1 MKKNYVF
8 LMSLLLGLVFIF
20 ACKNNIL
27 EFDSVNNID
36 QKDSTKLKAD
46 EAYISFRV
54 HEGIARSILPTINP
68 KVFTDFKLIGLENG
82 TEKEFGTF
90 ANYDELIDA
99 HVISPVGTWDFV
111 LTARKA
117 NSTFIAALK
126 SQELKAETNNILTF
140 QFALKSFGASGDI
153 GMLDVKVAIPS
164 GVKKVKTMLYSLVDN
179 SEVQEFTKIFN
190 EITDGHIV
198 YKKEAVPVGDYMLK
212 IFAYGDESGTM
223 LIAQYNEYVQI
234 ASGLT
239 SAKDLSITELNHIYT
254 LTIDWC
260 TSLTGK
266 ANDVY
271 RYSRFSDLSEKIQLT
286 KVSDLSSV
294 NGFIPLGWYEKQM
307 TDMPGCGEYYEKN
320 NMLDAV
326 EIEKTP
332 KDRTVAINYYKTV
345 FEFDSTTTLDDALSK
360 TFTIEATKDVEWIIV
375 ATSGISG
382 YYFKSTLNKYPNRK
396 IILDLSKMNE
406 NYIALSALSYM
417 DNDKYNDTLVG
428 IVYPSTSNG
437 ICRIVAERYR
447 NLKRADLSKVIFTE
461 EQKLDGNYLKIYEEI
476 IVPNGCRYISR
487 EGFSENTA
495 LKYIDLSNTSIKEIP
510 YRAFGKCTNLENIKL
525 PTSLTKIGAA
535 AFRFCSNLKTIDIP
549 ASASLTEIGEYAFD
563 NCSNLKTIDIPA
575 SLTKIGEYAFCKCS
589 NLKTIH
595 IPASLTE
602 IGRAA
607 FAWSGLENI
616 DMSFCGVTEID
627 YDAFKECK
635 NLKWVKL
642 PSCTR
647 EIETRSFENCES
659 LRYVMVDS
667 YNMIPKSIYTNFE
680 AFRGCSKLCLF
691 LEDKKQYYSSSLSE
705 IIPLDRV
712 FRGPAHIEGPF
723 LCAMTLLEDIYWL
736 VMPIEDLSGD
746 IQIPLLIKDNKYG
759 VAFIAEG
766 AFEDCTQ
773 ITSVTIH
780 DWLRFIGKHAFR
792 NCTKLESV
800 YFGKADNWETAGRKL
815 SSVDLSQPSKAKEL
829 LTDTYVEYSWYRPRT
844 Y

>member
-476 IVPNGCRYISR
+476 IVPNGCRYISS
-487 EGFSENTA
+487 EGFNENTA

-510 YRAFGKCTNLENIKL
+510 FCAFRKCTNLENIKL
-525 PTSLTKIGAA
+525 PTSLTKIGEG
-535 AFRFCSNLKTIDIP
+535 AFT
-549 ASASLTEIGEYAFD
+549 G
-563 NCSNLKTIDIPA
+563 CSNLKTIDIPA
-575 SLTKIGEYAFCKCS
+575 SLTEIGGGAFGGCR

-602 IGRAA
+602 IGSGA

-616 DMSFCGVTEID
+616 DMSFCGVTEI
-627 YDAFKECK
+627 YQNTFKECK

-647 EIETRSFENCES
+647 RIDDHWSFENCES
-659 LRYVMVDS
+659 LRYVIVDS
-667 YNMIPKSIYTNFE
+667 YNMI
-680 AFRGCSKLCLF
+680 
-691 LEDKKQYYSSSLSE
+691 SST
-705 IIPLDRV
+705 
-712 FRGPAHIEGPF
+712 IEVIRAKF
-723 LCAMTLLEDIYWL
+723 H
-736 VMPIEDLSGD
+736 PIE
-746 IQIPLLIKDNKYG
+746 Y
-759 VAFIAEG
+759 
-766 AFEDCTQ
+766 FEVQHT
-773 ITSVTIH
+773 
-780 DWLRFIGKHAFR
+780 
-792 NCTKLESV
+792 
-800 YFGKADNWETAGRKL
+800 
-815 SSVDLSQPSKAKEL
+815 
-829 LTDTYVEYSWYRPRT
+829 
-844 Y
+844 

>member
-1 MKKNYVF
+1 M
-8 LMSLLLGLVFIF
+8 
-20 ACKNNIL
+20 
-27 EFDSVNNID
+27 
-36 QKDSTKLKAD
+36 
-46 EAYISFRV
+46 
-54 HEGIARSILPTINP
+54 
-68 KVFTDFKLIGLENG
+68 
-82 TEKEFGTF
+82 
-90 ANYDELIDA
+90 
-99 HVISPVGTWDFV
+99 
-111 LTARKA
+111 
-117 NSTFIAALK
+117 
-126 SQELKAETNNILTF
+126 
-140 QFALKSFGASGDI
+140 
-153 GMLDVKVAIPS
+153 
-164 GVKKVKTMLYSLVDN
+164 
-179 SEVQEFTKIFN
+179 QEFTKIFN

-345 FEFDSTTTLDDALSK
+345 FEFDSTTTLDNELSK

-476 IVPNGCRYISR
+476 IVPNGCRYISS

-510 YRAFGKCTNLENIKL
+510 FFAFEKCTNLENIKL
-525 PTSLTKIGAA
+525 PTSLTKIGEG
-535 AFRFCSNLKTIDIP
+535 AF
-549 ASASLTEIGEYAFD
+549 A

-575 SLTKIGEYAFCKCS
+575 SLTEIGEYAFAGCR

-602 IGRAA
+602 IGSGA
-607 FAWSGLENI
+607 FARSGLENI
-616 DMSFCGVTEID
+616 DMSFCGVTEI
-627 YDAFKECK
+627 YQNTFKECK

-647 EIETRSFENCES
+647 RIDDHWSFENCES
-659 LRYVMVDS
+659 LRYVIVDS
-667 YNMIPKSIYTNFE
+667 YNMIPNSIYTDFE
-680 AFRGCSKLCLF
+680 AFRGCSKLYLF
-691 LEDKKQYYSSSLSE
+691 LDIDEHYLNEHYSSSYISE

-712 FRGPAHIEGPF
+712 FQGPAYIEGPF
-723 LCAMTLLEDIYWL
+723 LYGMDRLEDIYWL

-746 IQIPLLIKDNKYG
+746 IQIPMLIKDNKYG
-759 VAFIAEG
+759 VVRIAKG

-773 ITSVTIH
+773 ITSVTIP
-780 DWLRFIGKHAFR
+780 DCLKFIGSHAFR
-792 NCTKLESV
+792 NCTKLKSV
-800 YFGKADNWETAGRKL
+800 YFGKADNWFIQFTDRKL
-815 SSVDLSQPSKAKEL
+815 SSFDLSQPSKAKEL

>member
-345 FEFDSTTTLDDALSK
+345 FEFDSTTTLDNELSK

-375 ATSGISG
+375 ATSGISS

-396 IILDLSKMNE
+396 IILDLSKMNKD
-406 NYIALSALSYM
+406 YIELSPHM
-417 DNDKYNDTLVG
+417 DDYNNDTLVG

-476 IVPNGCRYISR
+476 IVPNGCRYISS

-510 YRAFGKCTNLENIKL
+510 FFAFEKCTNLENIKL
-525 PTSLTKIGAA
+525 PTSLTKIGEG
-535 AFRFCSNLKTIDIP
+535 AF
-549 ASASLTEIGEYAFD
+549 AG
-563 NCSNLKTIDIPA
+563 CSNLKTIDIPA
-575 SLTKIGEYAFCKCS
+575 SLTEIGGGAFGGCR

-602 IGRAA
+602 IGSGA

-616 DMSFCGVTEID
+616 DMSFCGVTEI
-627 YDAFKECK
+627 YQNTFKECK

-647 EIETRSFENCES
+647 RIDDHWSFENCES
-659 LRYVMVDS
+659 LRYVIVDS
-667 YNMIPKSIYTNFE
+667 YNMIPKSIYTGSD
-680 AFRGCSKLCLF
+680 AFRGCSKLWLF
-691 LEDKKQYYSSSLSE
+691 LEDIDKQYHRSYSSE
-705 IIPLDRV
+705 IPPDRV
-712 FRGPAHIEGPF
+712 FRGPAYIEGPF
-723 LCAMTLLEDIYWL
+723 LYGMDRLEDIYWL

-746 IQIPLLIKDNKYG
+746 IQIPMLIKDNKYG
-759 VAFIAEG
+759 VVRIAKG

-773 ITSVTIH
+773 ITSVTIP
-780 DWLRFIGKHAFR
+780 DCLKFIGSHAFR
-792 NCTKLESV
+792 NCTKLKSV
-800 YFGKADNWETAGRKL
+800 YFGKADNWFIQFTDRKL
-815 SSVDLSQPSKAKEL
+815 SSFDLSQPSKAKEL
-829 LTDTYVEYSWYRPRT
+829 LTDTYVNDSWCRR
-844 Y
+844 